1 MNKISVVGPGLF
13 RCEVAWQ
20 LAKFNLNVTLYEMKP
35 KNFSKAHK
43 SENFAELV
51 CSNSFKS
58 KREDSASG
66 MLKKEMKLLNSLT
79 LEVAEKEKVNAGKKL
94 KAVNR
99 DLF

>member
-43 SENFAELV
+43 SENLAKLV
-51 CSNSFKS
+51 P
-58 KREDSASG
+58 
-66 MLKKEMKLLNSLT
+66 LILLNL
-79 LEVAEKEKVNAGKKL
+79 KERLHFKNVKK
-94 KAVNR
+94 R
-99 DLF
+99 DETFKFFNIRSC